1 MSHAMHRLAF
11 ALFAFLMLPF
21 VASAQ
26 TTTAPALLRIPY
38 LSAPPNV
45 DPSVWLTFRG
55 STFYD
60 STQNCPRWTADGHT
74 FDPCVA
80 NLGHVEDAREE
91 AESVAA
97 AALASA
103 VGTLD
108 SRLDTL
114 EAAPPGV
121 STSAFNSA
129 VSSLDGRLDALEST
143 SATQSQLSSAVSGL
157 DSRLDVLEGADFVT
171 ETEASSAHATLST
184 SVSTVSANLSSLATR
199 VTTLEGNSVT
209 TSALTSAVA
218 TLNAR
223 IDALPKSAC
232 ASASVSGLSIPLTG
246 ISSTTTVSIAGAPVG
261 TSCRVGIPAFVP
273 LGAKPV
279 VAVLSTGEASLRF
292 EGNSGLL
299 SGLIAIPSGTYRICC
314 DL

>member
-1 MSHAMHRLAF
+1 MHRLSF
-11 ALFAFLMLPF
+11 ALFAFLLLPLA
-21 VASAQ
+21 ASAQ

-38 LSAPPNV
+38 LAEPPNV

-60 STQNCPRWTADGHT
+60 STQGCPRWTADGHT

-103 VGTLD
+103 TSALD
-108 SRLDTL
+108 ARLDVL

-121 STSAFNSA
+121 STSTFNSA
-129 VSSLDGRLDALEST
+129 VSSLEGRIDALEST
-143 SATQSQLSSAVSGL
+143 SATQAQLSSAVSGL
-157 DSRLDVLEGADFVT
+157 DSRLDALEGADFVT
-171 ETEASSAHATLST
+171 ETEANTAHSALST
-184 SVSTVSANLSSLATR
+184 SVGTVSANLSSLATR
-199 VTTLEGNSVT
+199 VTALEGSAVT
-209 TSALTSAVA
+209 TSALNSAVA

-232 ASASVSGLSIPLTG
+232 ANASVSGLSIPLTG
-246 ISSTTTVSIAGAPVG
+246 ISSATTVSIPGVPAG

-299 SGLIAIPSGTYRICC
+299 SGVIAIPSGTYRICC